1 MSSSRKGFKKKALQF
16 LLIVSLLVI
25 VNLIVSSKVIN
36 YDFPLYS
43 NISIFLLINMNMV
56 LLLALFILIF
66 RNVGKLFLDRRK
78 SVFGTR
84 LQSKLVIFSII
95 LTVLP
100 VFVVFAFSNT
110 LITNSID
117 KWFDVQI
124 EQALKS
130 SIALMQKYQ
139 NQLEQDLIEQT
150 NILSQLITSKGFML
164 KKNYKELKAFANDYL
179 SRNRIDGIAIFNS
192 HKIQIVGEDEKY
204 LLNEFITDEVLK
216 DTLNKKQVA
225 RYDFVD
231 DEQIYWIGQPIYSR
245 VNENIVI
252 GALFVYKIV
261 PPNQAA
267 DVSKILDS
275 YNNYSQMQ
283 FFAKPVENSYKILL
297 VLMTLM
303 VVFAGIW
310 GSLVFSKSITE
321 PLEKLAD
328 ASLAVSKGNL
338 DVSLEKSG
346 DDEVGVLVESFN
358 QMTEQLK
365 KHNMELNLKNK
376 ELSDMYDQI
385 AKDSQYIDTIFKN
398 VKSAIL
404 LFDENLKILKL
415 NDLARSLMSGD
426 NNEFEENIFKELIL
440 FKESITNEKTVQMEI
455 NVNNEVKIFVFS
467 MTKIFNPANVMENVM
482 MVIDD
487 ITDVM
492 NLERINIWREIA
504 KRIAHEIKNPLT
516 PIKLTAERIKRKCRG
531 IADPEISEVLN
542 KSMDTVINEVNEL
555 YELVNEFNSFARL
568 PEIKKESI
576 NICEFID
583 EIVQLYR
590 ESEYRLDIKYFCDN
604 TIKVNL
610 DKSQFK
616 RVFYNLI
623 NNSIHAFNGKKG
635 EIIINVEKHN
645 HTIFIKYRDNGQGIK
660 TEDIAKIFV
669 PYFSKKSEGSGL
681 GLAIVKKIIDEH
693 NGKISV
699 KSNYGE
705 FTEFT
710 IILPE
715 GN

>member
-1 MSSSRKGFKKKALQF
+1 
-16 LLIVSLLVI
+16 
-25 VNLIVSSKVIN
+25 
-36 YDFPLYS
+36 
-43 NISIFLLINMNMV
+43 MNMV

-84 LQSKLVIFSII
+84 LQSKLVIFSIM

-179 SRNRIDGIAIFNS
+179 SRNRIDGIAVFNN
-192 HKIQIVGEDEKY
+192 HKIQIIGEDEKY
-204 LLNEFITDEVLK
+204 LLNEFITDKVLEE
-216 DTLNKKQVA
+216 TLNKKQVA

-338 DVSLEKSG
+338 DISLEKSG

-385 AKDSQYIDTIFKN
+385 TKDKQYIDTIFKN

-404 LFDENLKILKL
+404 LFDENLKILQL
-415 NDLARSLMSGD
+415 NDLAKSLMSGD

-440 FKESITNEKTVQMEI
+440 FKESKAREKTVQMEI
-455 NVNNEVKIFVFS
+455 TLNNEVKIFVFS
-467 MTKIFNPANVMENVM
+467 MTKIFNPSNVMESVM

-516 PIKLTAERIKRKCRG
+516 PIKLTAERIKRKCRN
-531 IADPEISEVLN
+531 IDDPEISKVLN

-568 PEIKKESI
+568 PEIKKEKI
-576 NICEFID
+576 NICDFIE
-583 EIVQLYR
+583 EIVQLYK
-590 ESEYRLDIKYFCDN
+590 ESEYNLDITYSCDDN
-604 TIKVNL
+604 IFAYL

-623 NNSIHAFNGKKG
+623 NNSIQAFNGENGKITIDVRKS
-635 EIIINVEKHN
+635 N
-645 HTIFIKYRDNGQGIK
+645 HTITIKYRDNGQGIK
-660 TEDIAKIFV
+660 SEDISKIFV
-669 PYFSKKSEGSGL
+669 PYFSKKAEGSGL

-693 NGKISV
+693 NGKITV
-699 KSNYGE
+699 KSNYGK

-715 GN
+715 GNQ